1 VRHASQGDIELMSE
15 KEVLY
20 LKPAPR
26 LEQVRD
32 KRADELEDGKH
43 RAG

>member
-1 VRHASQGDIELMSE
+1 LPPEFSE
-15 KEVLY
+15 AQVLY

-32 KRADELEDGKH
+32 KRANQLEDGKH

>member
-1 VRHASQGDIELMSE
+1 MSE